1 MGGIVSLNIKD
12 DKNLSSLIKEEVE
25 NEQINFRGGD
35 TKALASGKGMQTE
48 MKGLITPN
56 NRPGFLSPI
65 DQYSQISINTNNESS
80 NRQISSPHQ
89 ESKFLIIRQED
100 GNDSDIDNSPSS
112 NKPSPS
118 GSRVFMLKSLY
129 NTNSDTLQQENTI
142 SETEKGFSLSHREA
156 VMHARE
162 RRKSHDMI
170 DPEDL
175 LAFPV
180 SPAKGQH
187 SLSKP

>member
-80 NRQISSPHQ
+80 NRQISSPH
-89 ESKFLIIRQED
+89 
-100 GNDSDIDNSPSS
+100 
-112 NKPSPS
+112 
-118 GSRVFMLKSLY
+118 
-129 NTNSDTLQQENTI
+129 
-142 SETEKGFSLSHREA
+142 
-156 VMHARE
+156 
-162 RRKSHDMI
+162 
-170 DPEDL
+170 
-175 LAFPV
+175 
-180 SPAKGQH
+180 
-187 SLSKP
+187 